1 MHYCVVSRNSTYL
14 DKHVE
19 CGEIVSVHTTLSI
32 AKEKAAKLLLRN
44 IGRND
49 FIAVESEQPR
59 KKGDIALDLI
69 ELYDVAKRENRCL
82 DLMRA
87 ILSVELTGK
96 RSPFADDAGYH
107 LQDLGLTIEEL
118 REKYE
123 PLVRQEHMNATDLR
137 QAEAQKRSRAYTEQ
151 KAIDEI
157 RNEPCFAVP
166 AVRGIQARGE
176 FYLAQIPYPILA
188 KLFVFDEEAVPAELR
203 AQRVLNKKRGEA
215 ISDYLL
221 ENRDDYVLPALTASV
236 DTRMAFE
243 PMGGVSQLGMLH
255 IPMSATMLINDGQH
269 RRHAIELALRSDP
282 TLQNETAPVQIH
294 FDQGLKKSQQ
304 MFADINS
311 KAVKPSSA
319 LNALYDQRNP
329 YNGWIQCM
337 LGAMPE
343 IKKRID
349 FENSTPGPRS
359 YKLWSL
365 IAFKKFVT
373 LLTGV
378 NEKTIGQQEKQRL
391 DAASGLV
398 ERFLAECGQ
407 HLPNWAQMI
416 ESKIAAY
423 DIRETMVIGHAVFL
437 EALGIFGRVALFH
450 GNRLIEF
457 NRYEKVLDP
466 DRANWMVME
475 KLVNINSAK
484 LDPMWENRC
493 VVLGK
498 MQKTT
503 DGTKS
508 TAAKLLQLTGVP
520 LPEDLASVNERVEVR
535 SVAERSAN
543 L

>member
-1 MHYCVVSRNSTYL
+1 MHYCVVARNSAYL
-14 DKHVE
+14 DKQIE
-19 CGEIVSVHTTLSI
+19 RGEIVSVHTTMSI
-32 AKEKAAKLLLRN
+32 AKEKAAKLLVRN
-44 IGRND
+44 IGRFD
-49 FIAVESEQPR
+49 FIAVESEKPR
-59 KKGDIALDLI
+59 KKGDIAVDLI
-69 ELYDVAKRENRCL
+69 ELYDEEKREISCL
-82 DLMRA
+82 NLMRA

-96 RSPFADDAGYH
+96 PSSYASDAAYY
-107 LQDLGLTIEEL
+107 LQDLGLTIEQL

-123 PLVRQEHMNATDLR
+123 HVVRQEHKDAAASL
-137 QAEAQKRSRAYTEQ
+137 QAEAQKRSRAYIEQ
-151 KAIDEI
+151 KSIDEI

-188 KLFVFDEEAVPAELR
+188 KLFVFDEETVPAELR

-236 DTRMAFE
+236 DTQMAFE
-243 PMGGVSQLGMLH
+243 PMDGISQLGMLH

-269 RRHAIELALRSDP
+269 RRHAIELALKSDP

-294 FDQGLKKSQQ
+294 FDQGLRKSQQ

-329 YNGWIQCM
+329 YNGWIQDM
-337 LGAMPE
+337 LESMPE

-378 NEKTIGQQEKQRL
+378 SDKTIGQQEKLRL
-391 DAASGLV
+391 DAAAGLV
-398 ERFLAECGQ
+398 KRFFDECGQ
-407 HLPNWAQMI
+407 HLPSWGQMV
-416 ESKIAAY
+416 EGKIAAS
-423 DIRETMVIGHAVFL
+423 DVREMMVIGHAVFL

-450 GNRLIEF
+450 GNRVLEF
-457 NRYEKVLDP
+457 NRQEKVLDP
-466 DRANWMVME
+466 DRANWDVME
-475 KLVNINSAK
+475 NLANIKSAK
-484 LDPMWENRC
+484 VDAMWENRC

-508 TAAKLLQLTGVP
+508 TAAQLLQVTGVP
-520 LPEDLASVNERVEVR
+520 LPEDLANVNARVEG
-535 SVAERSAN
+535 SAKAEQTAS
-543 L
+543 

>member
-1 MHYCVVSRNSTYL
+1 MHYCVVSKHSCYL
-14 DKHVE
+14 DKEVE
-19 CGEIVSVHTTLSI
+19 RGEIVSVHTTISI
-32 AKEKAAKLLLRN
+32 AKEKAAKLMLRN
-44 IGRND
+44 IGR
-49 FIAVESEQPR
+49 FEFFAVESEQPR
-59 KKGDIALDLI
+59 KKGEIAVDLI
-69 ELYDVAKRENRCL
+69 ELYDAQRHGQRCL

-96 RSPFADDAGYH
+96 PSSFADDAGYH
-107 LQDLGLTIEEL
+107 LQDLGLTIEQL
-118 REKYE
+118 RDQYE
-123 PLVRQEHMNATDLR
+123 PVVRQEHKDAAEYR
-137 QAEAQKRSRAYTEQ
+137 QTQAQKIARAYTEQ
-151 KAIDEI
+151 KSIDEI

-166 AVRGIQARGE
+166 AVRGIQSRGE

-215 ISDYLL
+215 ISDYML

-236 DTRMAFE
+236 DTKMAFE
-243 PMGGVSQLGMLH
+243 PMDGISQLGMLH
-255 IPMSATMLINDGQH
+255 IPMTATMLINDGQH
-269 RRHAIELALRSDP
+269 RRHAIELALKSDP

-294 FDQGLKKSQQ
+294 FDQGLRKSQQ

-329 YNGWIQCM
+329 YNGWIQDT
-337 LGAMPE
+337 LESMPD
-343 IKKRID
+343 IKRRID

-378 NEKTIGQQEKQRL
+378 SEKTIGQQGKLRL
-391 DAASGLV
+391 DAVAGLV
-398 ERFLAECGQ
+398 KRFFDECGQ
-407 HLPNWAQMI
+407 HLPSWGQMV
-416 ESKIAAY
+416 EGKIAAT
-423 DIRETMVIGHAVFL
+423 DVREMMVIGHAVFL

-450 GNRLIEF
+450 GNRVLEF
-457 NRYEKVLDP
+457 NRHEKVLDP
-466 DRANWMVME
+466 DRANWDVME
-475 KLVNINSAK
+475 NLVNITPAK
-484 LDPMWENRC
+484 ADAMWEYRC

-508 TAAKLLQLTGVP
+508 TAAQLLQVTGVP
-520 LPEDLASVNERVEVR
+520 LPEDLADVNARVEGRVK
-535 SVAERSAN
+535 AEHPAG
-543 L
+543 

>member
-1 MHYCVVSRNSTYL
+1 MHYCVVSRTSTYL
-14 DKHVE
+14 DKPVE
-19 CGEIVSVHTTLSI
+19 CGEIVSVHTTMSI

-44 IGRND
+44 IGRHD

-59 KKGDIALDLI
+59 KKGDIGLDLI
-69 ELYDVAKRENRCL
+69 EQYDAQRSEARCL

-96 RSPFADDAGYH
+96 RSAFADDAAYH
-107 LQDLGLTIEEL
+107 LQDLGLTIEQL

-123 PLVRQEHMNATDLR
+123 PLVRKEHQDAADSR
-137 QAEAQKRSRAYTEQ
+137 QAEAQKRARAYTEQ
-151 KAIDEI
+151 KSIDEI

-221 ENRDDYVLPALTASV
+221 ENRDDYVLPSLTASV
-236 DTRMAFE
+236 DTQMAFV
-243 PMGGVSQLGMLH
+243 PIDGISQLGMLH

-269 RRHAIELALRSDP
+269 RRHAIELALKSDP

-294 FDQGLKKSQQ
+294 FDQGLRKSQQ

-329 YNGWIQCM
+329 YNGWIQD
-337 LGAMPE
+337 LLESMPE

-349 FENSTPGPRS
+349 FENSNPGPRS

-365 IAFKKFVT
+365 IAFKKFIT

-378 NEKTIGQQEKQRL
+378 SDKTIGQQDKLRL
-391 DAASGLV
+391 DAVTGLV
-398 ERFLAECGQ
+398 KRFFEECGQ
-407 HLPNWAQMI
+407 HLPSWGQMV
-416 ESKIAAY
+416 EGKIAAS
-423 DIRETMVIGHAVFL
+423 DVREMMVIGHAVFL

-457 NRYEKVLDP
+457 NRHEKVLDP
-466 DRANWMVME
+466 DRANWDVMG
-475 KLVNINSAK
+475 KLANIKPAK
-484 LDPMWENRC
+484 VDGMWENRC

-508 TAAKLLQLTGVP
+508 TAAQLLQVTGVP
-520 LPEDLASVNERVEVR
+520 LPEDLANVNARVEGGAK
-535 SVAERSAN
+535 AE
-543 L
+543 